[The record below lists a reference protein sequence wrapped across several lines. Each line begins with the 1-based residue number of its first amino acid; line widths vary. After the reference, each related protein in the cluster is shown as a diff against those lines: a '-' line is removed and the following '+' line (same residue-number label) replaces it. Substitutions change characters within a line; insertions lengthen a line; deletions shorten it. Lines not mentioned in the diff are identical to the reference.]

1 MRILSLSNFYPPAS
15 RGGYEQWCQEV
26 TEELRRR
33 GHETAVL
40 TSTHGREALS
50 EPDPAWVHRDLHLE
64 MEFASLRNSVEFF
77 TGRKDKE
84 KANLACLGRVMQE
97 FAPDVVLVWG
107 MWNLSR
113 ALPAMAEQLAPGRVV
128 YYLGDYWPTLPR
140 QTETYWQ
147 VPARSWV
154 TAAPKALLKPL
165 ARHVLLNEP
174 QASPEYAHVLYSSGF
189 LRDELKRKGFC
200 AKNEEVICG
209 AIDTALYQDNHRK
222 SEGRGRPV
230 RSLLYAGRLA
240 AEKGVHTAIEALSL
254 LIHDKGQTH
263 VTLTIAGNGE
273 PDYEQ
278 RLRELAKR
286 EQVETAITF
295 MRALPKTAMPAL
307 YGEADVLLFTSI
319 WPEPFGRVVVEAMA
333 SGVAV
338 VGTAVGGAGE
348 ILSDNENALVFAP
361 GDANGLAARVDQLIE
376 APELHNRLAECGRRT
391 AAEKFDMR
399 RMAAEIEAALY
410 KIVRQPA

>member
-1 MRILSLSNFYPPAS
+1 MRILNLSNFYPPAG

-26 TEELRRR
+26 TDELRRR
-33 GHETAVL
+33 GHEAVVL
-40 TSTHGREALS
+40 TSMHGRDALS
-50 EPDPAWVHRDLHLE
+50 EPDPVWVHRDLHLE

-84 KANLACLGRVMQE
+84 KANLACLDRLMQDL
-97 FAPDVVLVWG
+97 APDAVLVWG

-113 ALPAMAEQLAPGRVV
+113 SLPSMAEQLAASRVV

-140 QTETYWQ
+140 QTETYWE

-165 ARHVLLNEP
+165 AKHALLNEP
-174 QASPEYAHVLYSSGF
+174 EATPEYAHVLYSSGF
-189 LRDELKRKGFC
+189 LRDELKRKGFS
-200 AKNEEVICG
+200 AKNGEIIYG
-209 AIDTALYQDNHRK
+209 AIDTALYTGNHK
-222 SEGRGRPV
+222 EPPARGHQV
-230 RSLLYAGRLA
+230 GSLLYAGRLA

-254 LIHDKGQTH
+254 LIHDKGQAH
-263 VTLTIAGNGE
+263 VTLTVAGSGE

-286 EQVETAITF
+286 EQVERSITF
-295 MRALPKTAMPAL
+295 MRALPKEAMPAL

-348 ILSDNENALVFAP
+348 ILSGNGNALVFEP
-361 GDANGLAARVDQLIE
+361 GDANGLAARVAQLIE
-376 APELHNRLAECGRRT
+376 KPDLYSRLVECGRRT
-391 AAEKFDMR
+391 AAERFDLH
-399 RMAAEIEAALY
+399 RMTSEIEAALY
-410 KIVRQPA
+410 RVVRQPA